1 MVEEKAYQELEAG
14 AERAIRNN
22 QNDKLIDQCKLNG
35 ITVKDMYVRADN
47 MKNTVIA
54 KLNVDKVYQERLE
67 VRKRENE

>member
-1 MVEEKAYQELEAG
+1 
-14 AERAIRNN
+14 
-22 QNDKLIDQCKLNG
+22 
-35 ITVKDMYVRADN
+35 MYVRADN